1 MDDVDNPEDLKIW
14 EQLQNIK
21 NNDSGHIS
29 IIIPAFNEADNI
41 AKTLTSIGPGNNREV
56 IVVDGGSHDST
67 VSLARSLGARV
78 VNSSPPKARQMN
90 RGASVATGDVLLFLH
105 ADTLLPENFDEH
117 ILESLNRPGTVAGAF
132 ELSVDSPIPALR
144 LIESL
149 ANWRS
154 RRLRLPYGDQAI
166 FVQSKLFHQVGGF
179 PHIPIMEDFE
189 LMRFLRKKGEIVT
202 LPVSVSTSPRRWE
215 KFGIL
220 KTTLINQLVIMAY
233 FTGIAP
239 DVISRWYRRSCDIS
253 KKI

>member
-1 MDDVDNPEDLKIW
+1 MT
-14 EQLQNIK
+14 K
-21 NNDSGHIS
+21 NNDPGHIS

-41 AKTLTSIGPGNNREV
+41 AKTLTSIGPSDNREV

-90 RGASVATGDVLLFLH
+90 RGAAIATGDVLLFLH
-105 ADTLLPENFDEH
+105 ADTLLPEKFDEH
-117 ILESLNRPGTVAGAF
+117 ILESLNRPSTVAGAF

-166 FVQSKLFHQVGGF
+166 FVQRKLFHQVGGF

-189 LMRFLRKKGEIVT
+189 LIRCLRKKGEIVT

-220 KTTLINQLVIMAY
+220 KTTLINQLVIVAY
-233 FTGIAP
+233 FTGISP
-239 DVISRWYRRSCDIS
+239 GVISRWYRRSY
-253 KKI
+253 KIKQQGR